1 MADSRSLP
9 LPTAGGGRSLPWRT
23 AWRIAR
29 RDLGHSLRGLRLLL
43 ACLFLGT
50 MALAAIGSLTGAIER
65 ELAGRGQSL
74 LGGDIEVALWQRSP
88 SDAEMAGLK
97 ALGTV
102 STGAR
107 LQAMA
112 VPVNDATTAVPVE
125 FKAVDAAWPLY
136 GMLKL
141 ADGRSVRA
149 PGAST
154 AWIAS
159 GVADRLGIARGDRFK
174 VGAVELTVGGVIA
187 DEPDRLGEG
196 FTLGPV
202 VIASDEALAASG
214 LVQPGS
220 MYRSKTRV
228 KMAATADPL
237 AATAR
242 LKRDFPDAGW
252 ELRDRSRA
260 SPGLDRFVGRM
271 GQFLALVALAAL
283 AIAGIGIANGVGSWL
298 EARRPGIA
306 TLKVL
311 GATSGDIARIHALE
325 IGVAALVG
333 IGAGLMAGVAVTP
346 LLGVALGSLLPVA
359 PGLVIDVP
367 SLAFAATSGLLIA
380 AIFAAAPLIRA
391 REFPAMAL
399 MRARVAP
406 PSPNWRS
413 LALPV
418 GGGLALL
425 AALILLRADQPLLS
439 AGFLAGA
446 AVLFGALAALGWG
459 LRKLAAALPRPRA
472 PIVRIALA
480 NLHRPGA
487 QTGALVTA
495 LGFGL
500 SAFVLLAGV
509 QTSLD
514 ANIASRVPARAPD
527 YFVLDLPP
535 AKAGEFTRIVK
546 SAAPQAT
553 IRTVPALRGA
563 ILAYGP
569 ADRMTRVSDLA
580 TIPDGAWPLRGERG
594 LTYADALPPGNVLT
608 AGKWWPKAYTGEPL
622 VSVDAELAAAIGLKL
637 GDKLTI
643 GLLGI
648 ERTATIASFRRI
660 DWDSL
665 GFNYVLVFSPNAIQD
680 GPHNLAATVELGGKA
695 DSRALLSGLVRAL
708 PASSVIEIG
717 PVVSQA
723 RDILGQMSTAILAA
737 ASVAILAGLAVLI
750 GAIAAV
756 RASRLYDNVI
766 LRVLGAS
773 RGQLL
778 GLQLAEYGVLTL
790 LLATIALGLGSLGA
804 LLVIVQLFEFEWLPN
819 WPRVLGVL
827 GIGIATILA
836 FALAGSLPLLRAK
849 PAQALREL

>member
-1 MADSRSLP
+1 VADP
-9 LPTAGGGRSLPWRT
+9 LPWRT

-29 RDLGHSLRGLRLLL
+29 RDLAHSLRGLRLLL

-74 LGGDIEVALWQRSP
+74 LGGDIEVALWQRAP
-88 SDAEMAGLK
+88 SASEMAGLK

-112 VPVNDATTAVPVE
+112 VPARDATLAVPVE

-136 GMLKL
+136 GALTL
-141 ADGRSVRA
+141 ADGRKVGA
-149 PGAST
+149 PIGTT
-154 AWIAS
+154 AWIAD
-159 GVADRLGIARGDRFK
+159 GVAARLNIVRGDRFK
-174 VGAVELTVGGVIA
+174 VGAAVLTVGGIIA

-202 VIASDEALAASG
+202 VIASNEALSASG

-228 KMAATADPL
+228 RMAETADPL
-237 AATAR
+237 AAAAR

-260 SPGLDRFVGRM
+260 SPGLDKFVSRM

-325 IGVAALVG
+325 IGVAAFVG
-333 IGAGLMAGVAVTP
+333 IGAGLIAGVAVTP
-346 LLGVALGSLLPVA
+346 LLGAALGSLLPVA
-359 PGLVIDVP
+359 PGLVIDGP
-367 SLAFAATSGLLIA
+367 SLAFAATAGLLIA

-406 PSPNWRS
+406 PAPNWRS

-418 GGGLALL
+418 GGGLTLL

-446 AVLFGALAALGWG
+446 AALFGALAALGWG

-472 PIVRIALA
+472 PILRIALA

-509 QTSLD
+509 ETSLD
-514 ANIASRVPARAPD
+514 ANIARRVPERAPD

-535 AKAGEFTRIVK
+535 AKAAEFTQIVK
-546 SAAPQAT
+546 AAAPAARV
-553 IRTVPALRGA
+553 RTVPALRGA

-569 ADRMTRVSDLA
+569 AEKTIRVADLA
-580 TIPDGAWPLRGERG
+580 AIPDDAWPLRGERG
-594 LTYADALPPGNVLT
+594 LTYAETLPTGNVLT
-608 AGKWWPKAYTGEPL
+608 AGKWWPQHYTGEPL
-622 VSVDAELAAAIGLKL
+622 VSVDADLAKAIGLKL

-643 GLLGI
+643 GLLGV

-665 GFNYVLVFSPNAIQD
+665 GFNYVLVFSPNAIAD
-680 GPHNLAATVELGGKA
+680 APHNLAATVELGGKA
-695 DSRALLSGLVRAL
+695 DKRALLSNLVRAL
-708 PASSVIEIG
+708 PASSVIEVG
-717 PVVSQA
+717 PVVSRA
-723 RDILGQMSTAILAA
+723 RDILSQMSTAILAA

-773 RGQLL
+773 RAQLL
-778 GLQLAEYGVLTL
+778 GLQLAEYGLLTI
-790 LLATIALGLGSLGA
+790 LLAALALGLGSLGA
-804 LLVIVQLFEFEWLPN
+804 WLVIVQLFKFDWLPD

-827 GIGIATILA
+827 GLGIATILT

>member
-1 MADSRSLP
+1 MAEPQP
-9 LPTAGGGRSLPWRT
+9 LPGKGGDNALPWRT

-29 RDLGHSLRGLRLLL
+29 RDLAHSLRGLRLLL

-74 LGGDIEVALWQRSP
+74 LGGDIEVALWQREP
-88 SDAEMAGLK
+88 SAAEMAGLK

-112 VPVNDATTAVPVE
+112 VPTRDTTLAVPIE

-136 GMLKL
+136 GKLTL
-141 ADGRSVRA
+141 ADARQVGA
-149 PGAST
+149 PAGNAS
-154 AWIAS
+154 WIAS

-174 VGAVELTVGGVIA
+174 VGAVELTVGGIIA

-202 VIASDEALAASG
+202 VIASNEALATSG

-228 KMAATADPL
+228 RMIATADPL
-237 AATAR
+237 AAAAR

-260 SPGLDRFVGRM
+260 SPGLDRFISRM

-325 IGVAALVG
+325 IGVAAFVG
-333 IGAGLMAGVAVTP
+333 IGAGLIAGVAVTP
-346 LLGVALGSLLPVA
+346 LLGAALGSLLPVA
-359 PGLVIDVP
+359 PGLVIDGP

-391 REFPAMAL
+391 RQYPAMAL

-406 PSPNWRS
+406 PAPNWRV

-425 AALILLRADQPLLS
+425 TALILLRADQPLLS

-446 AVLFGALAALGWG
+446 AALFGALAALGWG
-459 LRKLAAALPRPRA
+459 LRRIAAALPRPRA
-472 PIVRIALA
+472 PILRIALA

-509 QTSLD
+509 ETSLD
-514 ANIASRVPARAPD
+514 ANIARRVPERAPD

-535 AKAGEFTRIVK
+535 AKAAEFARIVK
-546 SAAPQAT
+546 SAAPAAR

-569 ADRMTRVSDLA
+569 ASRMIRVADLA
-580 TIPDGAWPLRGERG
+580 TIPDDAWPLRGERG
-594 LTYADALPPGNVLT
+594 LTYAETLPSGNVLT
-608 AGKWWPKAYTGEPL
+608 EGRWWPTHYAGEPL
-622 VSVDAELAAAIGLKL
+622 VSVDADLAKAIGLKL

-643 GLLGI
+643 GLLGV

-665 GFNYVLVFSPNAIQD
+665 GFNYVLVFSPNAIAD
-680 GPHNLAATVELGGKA
+680 APHNLAATVELRGRA
-695 DSRALLSGLVRAL
+695 DKRALLSNLVKAL
-708 PASSVIEIG
+708 PASSVIEVG
-717 PVVSQA
+717 PVVSRA
-723 RDILGQMSTAILAA
+723 RDILNQMSTAILAA

-773 RGQLL
+773 RAQLL
-778 GLQLAEYGVLTL
+778 GLQLAEYGLLTL
-790 LLATIALGLGSLGA
+790 LLAGLALGLGSFGA
-804 LLVIVQLFEFEWLPN
+804 WLVIVELFKFDWLPD

-827 GIGIATILA
+827 GLGVATILT